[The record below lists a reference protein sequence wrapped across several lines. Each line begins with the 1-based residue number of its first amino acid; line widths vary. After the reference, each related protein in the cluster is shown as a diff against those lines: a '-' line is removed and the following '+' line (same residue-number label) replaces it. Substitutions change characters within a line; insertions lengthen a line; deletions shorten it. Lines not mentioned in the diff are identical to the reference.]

1 LKINLFIKDS
11 LKEIAK
17 KNFVLKNGMMGKNMK
32 LLCKIIL
39 FMVKA
44 NFSILTE
51 IFMKDNCRKVC
62 QMVLEFSYF
71 QMEIN
76 MKEIGFVINIKDMAR
91 LL

>member
-1 LKINLFIKDS
+1 
-11 LKEIAK
+11 
-17 KNFVLKNGMMGKNMK
+17 MMGKNMK
-32 LLCKIIL
+32 VLFKIML

-51 IFMKDNCRKVC
+51 IFMKDSCRKVC
-62 QMVLEFSYF
+62 QMVLEFLYF

-91 LL
+91 FL